1 MSTVPQ
7 SCIGD
12 SILRQIRVGPT
23 WTKAWWSSVISGTDQ
38 LRWTELPL
46 RTALRSLTGRA
57 NSSDGGS
64 GLPGVPQPTQTANIP
79 MQTISFNFLQSLLFV
94 VSCRISFYT
103 DVIGAHRN
111 AIFRVDDHRGTQAIL
126 VLSRAA
132 PP

>member
-23 WTKAWWSSVISGTDQ
+23 WTKAWWSSVISGADQ
-38 LRWTELPL
+38 LRWTEFPL

-64 GLPGVPQPTQTANIP
+64 GIPGVPQLESNPTQATPSANVRFV
-79 MQTISFNFLQSLLFV
+79 SFICRERLTLRVTRNIRGGAGHSPPESTLKR
-94 VSCRISFYT
+94 VSTNDGELENI
-103 DVIGAHRN
+103 
-111 AIFRVDDHRGTQAIL
+111 
-126 VLSRAA
+126 
-132 PP
+132 